1 MLVTKICQ
9 HSERKIFRFFL
20 PGRSSTAKR
29 ILSFEY
35 RDPTPLVRHM
45 KVHGENLYYYWL
57 ISDKPQKVSQSASTF
72 YVLKRFF
79 LPPPIKC
86 LLVKRAGKIM
96 RGNPSIRYHSLYSK
110 QYFVFILLNKY
121 IVSNEMYLLRL
132 TRTIMPFDV

>member
-1 MLVTKICQ
+1 MFAHITRIIQRWWPSNQLLVAEICQ
-9 HSERKIFRFFL
+9 RLERKIFRFFL

-45 KVHGENLYYYWL
+45 KVYGENLYYHWL

-86 LLVKRAGKIM
+86 LLVERAGKIM
-96 RGNPSIRYHSLYSK
+96 RGKSSIVYRSFQSK
-110 QYFVFILLNKY
+110 QYLFRV
-121 IVSNEMYLLRL
+121 
-132 TRTIMPFDV
+132 TG